1 MIAALIFLALGA
13 GCMAAIA
20 VLAWRKAAKA
30 SIVPF
35 EVLLSFSLAFAALSA
50 VSALWGFIAGMVAL
64 AVVLYA
70 TCMAETFAW
79 RGLTALCK
87 RKGKKARAEQFESY
101 L

>member
-1 MIAALIFLALGA
+1 MIAALIFAALGA
-13 GCMAAIA
+13 GCLAVIAI
-20 VLAWRKAAKA
+20 LAWRKATKA

-50 VSALWGFIAGMVAL
+50 VSALWGLIAGVAAL

-70 TCMAETFAW
+70 TCAAETFAW
-79 RGLTALCK
+79 RGLAALFR
-87 RKGKKARAEQFESY
+87 RKGKKSRAEQFESY